1 MINTSAY
8 SCLLSWTH
16 NDQDEEDQNSCW
28 LCPQFTVLMWLPM
41 KKGRDYCK
49 NDRHSHWMIKMR
61 KISIHVDSP
70 HTSEWEEQQIE
81 AQCESLEATSGNLRT
96 LLFIL
101 IMLQLRLRMMMMV
114 NDYGDNDDYCSSYMG
129 SSQKKISASK
139 WSNRNWTPS
148 TQFEEY
154 FQVNSKA
161 LLHIKKTNFCFSL
174 APNIIW
180 TCLTVMPL
188 EGWLMHNRCKERR
201 EKCVKAFII

>member
-1 MINTSAY
+1 
-8 SCLLSWTH
+8 
-16 NDQDEEDQNSCW
+16 
-28 LCPQFTVLMWLPM
+28 
-41 KKGRDYCK
+41 
-49 NDRHSHWMIKMR
+49 MR
-61 KISIHVDSP
+61 KINIHVDSVP
-70 HTSEWEEQQIE
+70 PTSEWEEQQIE